1 MNFRREMLKHQEIQ
15 ETADKF
21 EEGNRLFVYLL
32 ARDSIYTSYKI
43 LKQQKYLPQ
52 NVKTLS

>member
-21 EEGNRLFVYLL
+21 EEGNSELF
-32 ARDSIYTSYKI
+32 SNQIC
-43 LKQQKYLPQ
+43 
-52 NVKTLS
+52 